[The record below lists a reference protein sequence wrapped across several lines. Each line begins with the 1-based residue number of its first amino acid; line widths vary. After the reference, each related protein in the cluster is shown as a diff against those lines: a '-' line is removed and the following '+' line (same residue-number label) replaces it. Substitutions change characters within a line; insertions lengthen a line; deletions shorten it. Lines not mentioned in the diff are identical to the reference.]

1 MNTKQFLRTFIV
13 CLLIAFSV
21 LPAKAA
27 EETHFSLWVGESV
40 TLTSRDIDVPFG
52 WDNVLVTGKLWS
64 YVGDADEYLSMTTG
78 QWPASN
84 DVTLKKFFTGTKR
97 VKCKVS
103 YYFTRVRAGQVDYS
117 DMKTQDQYF
126 YIECNTVD
134 VTLYPENMELTIGE
148 SRALQYKFS
157 PSTSQPTATVSFTSS
172 NPKVAEVDFAGNVY
186 AVSTGSATITAKT
199 NFATTATCQVKVS
212 PIHATSIALN
222 HDALTLYAGEKATL
236 TATVMPGN
244 ATEKS
249 VSWAS
254 SDDKVAKVSQKGE
267 VTAVGTGRAQVTA
280 TTKDGSKLTAAC
292 NVTVSARAESLTF
305 DVGKK
310 TIDIGETFMLVP
322 VVKPEGASPRL
333 TWKSSDPAVA
343 YVDANGRV
351 EGFKTG
357 TADVTATTTD
367 GSNLTATCRVTVIK
381 YVSSISLSESEI
393 SLFAGETIKLTATV
407 NPTDA
412 TNRKLAWTS
421 TDEAVATVEDGTV
434 TARGNGSA
442 LIVATSTDG
451 SSIEAICHVTVTTPV
466 SSIALS
472 ETQIEMRPGDF
483 KVLTATVLPESA
495 SDKTLTWTSSAP
507 AVADVQNGIVLAYS
521 NGTALVTAAATDGSG
536 TTATCKVTVS
546 NTVGID
552 GVQAAPQVA
561 VNGRHITIQGI
572 AAGTVCKIYRSNGTE
587 VYSGTARDGRLTY
600 TAKAD
605 GVYIVA
611 TGNRSCKVLVG
622 GNK

>member
-236 TATVMPGN
+236 TGTVMPGN

-367 GSNLTATCRVTVIK
+367 GSNLTATCRVTIIK

>member
-236 TATVMPGN
+236 TGTVMPGN

-310 TIDIGETFMLVP
+310 TIGIGETFMLVP

-412 TNRKLAWTS
+412 THRKLAWTS

>member
-310 TIDIGETFMLVP
+310 TIGIGETFMLVP

-412 TNRKLAWTS
+412 THRKLAWTS

>member
-244 ATEKS
+244 ATDKS
-249 VSWAS
+249 ASWAS
-254 SDDKVAKVSQKGE
+254 SDEKVAKVSQKGE

-310 TIDIGETFMLVP
+310 TIGIGETFMLVP

>member
-310 TIDIGETFMLVP
+310 TIGIGETFMLVP

-357 TADVTATTTD
+357 TADITATTTD
-367 GSNLTATCRVTVIK
+367 GSNLTATCRVTVIR
-381 YVSSISLSESEI
+381 YVSSIGLNKDEMT
-393 SLFAGETIKLTATV
+393 LFAGETRTLTATV

>member
-310 TIDIGETFMLVP
+310 TIGIGETFMLVP

-507 AVADVQNGIVLAYS
+507 AVADVQNGIILAYS

>member
-134 VTLYPENMELTIGE
+134 VTLYPEKMELTIGE

-310 TIDIGETFMLVP
+310 TIGIGETFMLVP

>member
-367 GSNLTATCRVTVIK
+367 GSNLTATCRVTIIK

>member
-1 MNTKQFLRTFIV
+1 M
-13 CLLIAFSV
+13 
-21 LPAKAA
+21 
-27 EETHFSLWVGESV
+27 
-40 TLTSRDIDVPFG
+40 
-52 WDNVLVTGKLWS
+52 
-64 YVGDADEYLSMTTG
+64 
-78 QWPASN
+78 
-84 DVTLKKFFTGTKR
+84 
-97 VKCKVS
+97 
-103 YYFTRVRAGQVDYS
+103 
-117 DMKTQDQYF
+117 
-126 YIECNTVD
+126 
-134 VTLYPENMELTIGE
+134 
-148 SRALQYKFS
+148 
-157 PSTSQPTATVSFTSS
+157 
-172 NPKVAEVDFAGNVY
+172 
-186 AVSTGSATITAKT
+186 
-199 NFATTATCQVKVS
+199 
-212 PIHATSIALN
+212 
-222 HDALTLYAGEKATL
+222 
-236 TATVMPGN
+236 
-244 ATEKS
+244 
-249 VSWAS
+249 
-254 SDDKVAKVSQKGE
+254 
-267 VTAVGTGRAQVTA
+267 
-280 TTKDGSKLTAAC
+280 
-292 NVTVSARAESLTF
+292 
-305 DVGKK
+305 
-310 TIDIGETFMLVP
+310 
-322 VVKPEGASPRL
+322 
-333 TWKSSDPAVA
+333 
-343 YVDANGRV
+343 
-351 EGFKTG
+351 
-357 TADVTATTTD
+357 
-367 GSNLTATCRVTVIK
+367 TVIK

-412 TNRKLAWTS
+412 THRKLAWTS

>member
-280 TTKDGSKLTAAC
+280 TTKDCSKLTAAC

-310 TIDIGETFMLVP
+310 TIGIGETFMLVP

-495 SDKTLTWTSSAP
+495 SDKTLTWTSSDP
-507 AVADVQNGIVLAYS
+507 SVADVQNGIVLAYS

>member
-1 MNTKQFLRTFIV
+1 MNTKQFLRTSIV

-27 EETHFSLWVGESV
+27 EETHFSLWVGES
-40 TLTSRDIDVPFG
+40 
-52 WDNVLVTGKLWS
+52 VTGKLWS

-310 TIDIGETFMLVP
+310 TIGIGETFMLVP

>member
-40 TLTSRDIDVPFG
+40 TLTSRNIDVPFG

-134 VTLYPENMELTIGE
+134 VTLYPEKMELSIGE

-157 PSTSQPTATVSFTSS
+157 PSTSQPAATVSFTSS
-172 NPKVAEVDFAGNVY
+172 NTKVAEVDFAGNVH
-186 AVSTGSATITAKT
+186 AVGTGSATITAKT
-199 NFATTATCQVKVS
+199 NFETTATCQVKVN
-212 PIHATSIALN
+212 PIRATSIALN

-244 ATEKS
+244 ATDKS

-254 SDDKVAKVSQKGE
+254 SDEKVAKVSQKGE

-305 DVGKK
+305 DVGEK
-310 TIDIGETFMLVP
+310 TIGIGETFMLVP
-322 VVKPEGASPRL
+322 AVQPEDASPRL

-357 TADVTATTTD
+357 TADISATTDD

-381 YVSSISLSESEI
+381 YVSSIRLNEDEMN
-393 SLFAGETIKLTATV
+393 LFAGETRTLTATV

-412 TNRKLAWTS
+412 THQQLAWTS
-421 TDEAVATVEDGTV
+421 TDETVATVEDGTV
-434 TARGNGSA
+434 TAQGNGSA

-451 SSIEAICHVTVTTPV
+451 SNIQTICHVTVTTPV
-466 SSIALS
+466 SSIELS